1 MLMCEVKQEGDP
13 TASPDGPD
21 GDRAPGDMPEAGGDG
36 SPGPGAEP
44 GTDASNMYG
53 DADVVNIAGNI
64 LGSQGGGMEHDAD
77 PESPKHLA
85 ASALNRSNQ
94 PLTRDQLVRTIME
107 GFPERASARQH
118 AISLHSVC
126 QVEGCGQ
133 QLCFLKEYHQRYRV
147 CVEHLKCDH
156 VETGGMKMRFCQQ
169 CGKFQGLDL
178 FDEGKRSCRERLKK
192 HNERRRKRVDARY
205 AAAVMLQMTEGG
217 GDGIAADELA
227 RRTAHP
233 GQRDGRKQPPS
244 APPGNHQRGVPR
256 RELQA
261 SDMPPM
267 PAMPA
272 MTAMPAMPAM
282 TAMPPMPPMPRMPPM
297 PSSAPARM
305 ATPIEHGMNMI
316 SEMVSYMMAVR
327 SLSTIT
333 TDLETDVT
341 SQISIGMVNMA
352 LNANVVPK
360 VMPGPRIMELLLRN
374 FAGAFRYELTSLA
387 LRPIPAQGSFRS
399 TEDVDARETPRAR
412 AGAEFH
418 GGHTEPVAKNDE
430 SVRVRRQIKRPK
442 KLNDFEDPDWPERE
456 GLEDLLN
463 FASEAASE

>member
-1 MLMCEVKQEGDP
+1 MLMCEVKQEGDS

-21 GDRAPGDMPEAGGDG
+21 GDRAAGDMPEAGGDG

-53 DADVVNIAGNI
+53 DADVVNIVGNI

-133 QLCFLKEYHQRYRV
+133 RLCFLKEYHQRYRV

-233 GQRDGRKQPPS
+233 RQRDGRKQPPS
-244 APPGNHQRGVPR
+244 APPGNHQRRVPH

-272 MTAMPAMPAM
+272 M
-282 TAMPPMPPMPRMPPM
+282 PPMPPM

-341 SQISIGMVNMA
+341 SQTSIGMVNMA
-352 LNANVVPK
+352 LSANVVPK

-399 TEDVDARETPRAR
+399 TEDVDARETPHAR

-430 SVRVRRQIKRPK
+430 GVRVRRQIKRPK
-442 KLNDFEDPDWPERE
+442 KLNDFEDPDWPESE

>member
-1 MLMCEVKQEGDP
+1 MLMFEVKQEGDS

-53 DADVVNIAGNI
+53 DADVVNIVGNI

-133 QLCFLKEYHQRYRV
+133 RLCFLKEYHQRYRV

-156 VETGGMKMRFCQQ
+156 VEMGGMKMRFCQQ

-244 APPGNHQRGVPR
+244 GNPGNHQRGVPH

-272 MTAMPAMPAM
+272 MP
-282 TAMPPMPPMPRMPPM
+282 AMPPMPPMPSAP

-333 TDLETDVT
+333 TDLETDMT
-341 SQISIGMVNMA
+341 SQTSIGMVNMA

-399 TEDVDARETPRAR
+399 IEDVDARETPRAR

-430 SVRVRRQIKRPK
+430 GVRVRRQIKRPK
-442 KLNDFEDPDWPERE
+442 KLNDFEDPDWPESE